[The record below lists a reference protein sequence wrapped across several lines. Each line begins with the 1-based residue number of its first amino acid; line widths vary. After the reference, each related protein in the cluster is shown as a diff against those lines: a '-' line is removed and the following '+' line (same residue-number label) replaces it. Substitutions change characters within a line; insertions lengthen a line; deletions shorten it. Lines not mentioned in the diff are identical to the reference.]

1 VGGQAAHPTGRA
13 AGPDLASR
21 RSVLRPIGWA
31 YASSRKE
38 TDLDIRGFVTSLD
51 ISLTNAM
58 FALGA
63 AVVSFIVIHSLLA
76 MFRKRLGE
84 MSDERAQRPV
94 AEVLRKTLASTSN
107 LAVVATS
114 ILIGLSVL
122 DLPPP
127 WDERVRHLWFLTL
140 GAQLALYLHR
150 ALAVTSRRYFKLH
163 GHGTED
169 EQVTVAHTLIIWVLQ
184 TSVWIVFLLAML
196 SNLGINVTTFI
207 ASLGIGGIAI
217 ALAVQNVLGD
227 LFASLSIAI
236 DKPFE
241 VGDSIATPEFF
252 GAVEH
257 VGLKTTRIRADSGEQ
272 VVIAN
277 AELLKKI
284 VRNYKRMSSRRVVFT
299 LRVNPHTPPALA
311 ARVPDALRAIV
322 EKKEQVRFDRAH
334 LKTLDQNWIEYEVV
348 YYMQDPDYMLF
359 MNNQQAIIL
368 EAMQMFIDM
377 GISTLPAPQQLLLA
391 PAGADDQ
398 EGADGGVTARP
409 ANPLRSLQR
418 GS

>member
-1 VGGQAAHPTGRA
+1 M
-13 AGPDLASR
+13 
-21 RSVLRPIGWA
+21 
-31 YASSRKE
+31 
-38 TDLDIRGFVTSLD
+38 DIRGFVESLN
-51 ISLTNAM
+51 ISLTNAL
-58 FALGA
+58 FAVGA
-63 AVVSFIVIHSLLA
+63 AVASFILIHAVLA
-76 MFRKRLGE
+76 IFRKRIGE
-84 MSDERAQRPV
+84 LTEERAHRPV
-94 AEVLRKTLASTSN
+94 AEVLRQTLARTSN
-107 LAVVATS
+107 LAVFATA

-122 DLPPP
+122 ELPPP

-150 ALAVTSRRYFKLH
+150 AIAVASRRYFRSH
-163 GHGTED
+163 GHGAED
-169 EQVTVAHTLIIWVLQ
+169 EQVTVAHTLVIWVLQ
-184 TSVWIVFLLAML
+184 TSVWIVFLLTML
-196 SNLGINVTTFI
+196 ANLGINVTTFV

-241 VGDSIATPEFF
+241 VGDSIATTEFF

-284 VRNYKRMSSRRVVFT
+284 VRNYKRMSSRRVAFT
-299 LRVNPHTPPALA
+299 LRVNPNTPPELA
-311 ARVPDALRAIV
+311 ARVPEAMRAIV
-322 EKKEQVRFDRAH
+322 EKQEKVRFDRAH
-334 LKTLDQNWIEYEVV
+334 LKTLDQDYLEFEVV
-348 YYMQDPDYMLF
+348 YFMLVPDYMLF

-368 EAMQMFIDM
+368 ACMRLFDEM
-377 GISTLPAPQQLLLA
+377 GISTSAPPRQLLVTPAA
-391 PAGADDQ
+391 PSGWQGANA
-398 EGADGGVTARP
+398 ETPARA